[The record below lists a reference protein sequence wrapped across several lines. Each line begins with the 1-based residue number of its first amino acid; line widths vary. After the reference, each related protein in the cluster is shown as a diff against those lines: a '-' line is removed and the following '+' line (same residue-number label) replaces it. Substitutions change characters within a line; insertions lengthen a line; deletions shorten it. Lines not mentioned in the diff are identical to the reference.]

1 MTDSS
6 PASLLNAH
14 PLVSMRFRPAWT
26 YIDGIREFGEF
37 FCRTTFEDPE
47 IADRACIIIQETL
60 ENAVKYSSGDSSNE
74 LELVIKATSSL
85 IEFSVIST
93 PNREHLDALQLE
105 LRQLNDMDPE
115 AAFMAALQR
124 AEREP
129 NASARLGLARMR
141 YEAAVELLLEDT
153 QDGRI
158 RFTARG
164 KL

>member
-1 MTDSS
+1 MTDSI
-6 PASLLNAH
+6 PASLLSVH

-37 FCRTTFEDPE
+37 FCRTTFDDPE

-85 IEFSVIST
+85 IEFSVTST
-93 PNREHLDALQLE
+93 PNQEHLGSLEAE
-105 LRQLNDMDPE
+105 LRQLNEMEPE

-141 YEAAVELLLEDT
+141 YEAAVALNLEHT
-153 QDGRI
+153 EDGRI